1 VRYFGS
7 HPPTFLSSLTQ
18 YTYPHM
24 HTRALSF
31 TLFLTTLSLFHAL
44 TLMHTTLCLSS
55 YDTLSLLSP
64 EAHSLTQSVSFAFS
78 LSLQYLEEAPSSPG
92 RYRLYDGIIE
102 HTIALGSF
110 HEHGYLFETDG
121 LVSEAPY
128 RLLSEVER
136 SLLDD
141 GS

>member
-1 VRYFGS
+1 MCGTLART
-7 HPPTFLSSLTQ
+7 PP
-18 YTYPHM
+18 Y
-24 HTRALSF
+24 
-31 TLFLTTLSLFHAL
+31 LSLFSVPTYAHSCYLIHPISHYSVTLPLSHSHA
-44 TLMHTTLCLSS
+44 HNS
-55 YDTLSLLSP
+55 LSLFLSLSL
-64 EAHSLTQSVSFAFS
+64 AHSLTQSVSFALS

-102 HTIALGSF
+102 HTVALGSF
-110 HEHGYLFETDG
+110 HEHGYLFATDG